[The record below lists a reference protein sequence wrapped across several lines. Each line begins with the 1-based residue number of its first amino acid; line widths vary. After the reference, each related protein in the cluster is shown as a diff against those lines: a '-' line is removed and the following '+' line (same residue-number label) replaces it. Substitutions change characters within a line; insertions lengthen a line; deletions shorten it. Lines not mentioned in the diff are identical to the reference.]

1 MPEPRRTARNAF
13 ERVLLVGVALLLLF
27 EEWGWEPLA
36 RLFGRLRALPLWAR
50 VEQWVQ
56 RLPPYGAVVA
66 FFMPAAALFP
76 IKLAALWLI
85 GEGRPMLGLLLIVAA
100 KIVGTAIVARLF
112 QLTQPTLMTL
122 PWFARWYGRWK
133 RWKDGLIAWVT
144 ESDGWRRFRVTRR
157 QLRRKAAG
165 AWRRVISTSA
175 GAKP

>member
-1 MPEPRRTARNAF
+1 MSAPRRAARNAF

-50 VEQWVQ
+50 IEQWVQ
-56 RLPPYGAVVA
+56 RLPPYGALVA
-66 FFMPAAALFP
+66 FCTPAAALFP
-76 IKLAALWLI
+76 IKLLALYFI
-85 GEGRPMLGLLLIVAA
+85 GEGQAMLGFALIVAA

-112 QLTQPTLMTL
+112 QLTQPTLMQL

-144 ESDGWRRFRVTRR
+144 ESEGWRRFRVTRR
-157 QLRRKAAG
+157 TLRRRAAS
-165 AWRRVISTSA
+165 AWRRMTSSA
-175 GAKP
+175 